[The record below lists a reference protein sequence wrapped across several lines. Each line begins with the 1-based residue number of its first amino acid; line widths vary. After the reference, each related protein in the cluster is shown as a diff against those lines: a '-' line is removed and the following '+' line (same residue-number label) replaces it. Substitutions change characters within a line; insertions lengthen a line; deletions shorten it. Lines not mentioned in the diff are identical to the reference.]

1 MKSPNNLKMPS
12 FLQKLQWIFAPV
24 RYMEDAACRY
34 PNLFSAKVVG
44 FGDSVVFVQHPQ
56 ALQQILANDRKQFT
70 SPGHL
75 NELLKPLVGS
85 YSIMMLDGDRH
96 RRERKLLMPSF
107 HGERIQGYGQLI
119 EQLTEKVINQL
130 PVNQPFKALS
140 ISQKITIQVIM
151 QVIFGLHEGERYEKI
166 IQKSRALLNFLN
178 SPLSSSLLFFP
189 SLQKDLGAWSPWGYF
204 LRLRKEI
211 DDLLYAE
218 IGDRR
223 KNPDSER
230 TDILSLLMSVRDEAG
245 EAMSDRE
252 LLDELITFLFAG
264 HDTTALA
271 MAWSLYWIHRYPE
284 VREKLLQELDSLGRA
299 PEPMSI
305 FRLPY
310 LTAVCNEVLRI
321 HSVVMLTFPRVAQQ
335 PIELL
340 GHKFETG
347 TIFMGCIYL
356 IHQREDLY
364 PEPKKFKPERFLEH
378 QFSPYEFIPFG
389 SGVRRCM
396 GEALAQLELKL
407 ALATIL
413 SRYELE
419 LADNQ
424 PVKPQRRGVV
434 LAPQGGVRMIF
445 RGKRVRQEQKESV
458 LNLV

>member
-24 RYMEDAACRY
+24 RYMKGAACRY

-44 FGDSVVFVQHPQ
+44 FGDSAVFVQHPQ
-56 ALQQILANDRKQFT
+56 ALQQILTNDRKQFT

-75 NELLKPLVGS
+75 NKILKPLVGS

-107 HGERIQGYGQLI
+107 HGERIQGYGDLI
-119 EQLTEKVINQL
+119 EQLTEKVIHQL
-130 PVNQPFKALS
+130 PVNQPFLALS

-189 SLQKDLGAWSPWGYF
+189 FLQKDLGAWSPWGYF
-204 LRLRKEI
+204 LRLQKEI
-211 DDLLYAE
+211 DDLLYTE
-218 IGDRR
+218 IRDRR
-223 KNPDSER
+223 QKPDSER
-230 TDILSLLMSVRDEAG
+230 TDILSLLMSVRDEVG
-245 EAMSDRE
+245 EAMSEGE
-252 LLDELITFLFAG
+252 LRDELITFLFAG

-271 MAWSLYWIHRYPE
+271 MAWGLYWIHRYPA
-284 VREKLLQELDSLGRA
+284 VREKLLKELDSLGPS

-321 HSVVMLTFPRVAQQ
+321 HSVAMLTFPRVAQQ

-347 TIFMGCIYL
+347 TIFEGCIYL

-413 SRYELE
+413 SRYQLE
-419 LADNQ
+419 LAERQ

-445 RGKRVRQEQKESV
+445 KGKRVPQEQKESV